1 MSMNVTVGHVLTE
14 NVRMVLT
21 STPANVRKASRGST
35 VSRILM
41 NVSAIPASTMVGT
54 AGYEK
59 TTQKLIGRKVC
70 CGDIFTY
77 WLLEFYKVC

>member
-1 MSMNVTVGHVLTE
+1 MLMNVTVGHVLTE

-21 STPANVRKASRGST
+21 STPVNVRKGSRGST
-35 VSRILM
+35 VRGILM
-41 NVSAIPASTMVGT
+41 NVSAIPASMMVGT

-59 TTQKLIGRKVC
+59 TTQKLVGRKVC

-77 WLLEFYKVC
+77 WALEFH